1 MMLVASLVVF
11 STVMSVVELT
21 EVAHS
26 VVVDAAATVLV
37 SRPYFRVHLYKY
49 RKIYI

>member
-1 MMLVASLVVF
+1 MLVVSLVVF
-11 STVMSVVELT
+11 ATVTSVVELT
-21 EVAHS
+21 VAAHS
-26 VVVDAAATVLV
+26 VVVVAAATVLV